1 MSNLIHTDKN
11 TVDQSGATADGD
23 NVGRDKITLNE
34 VTFHERQTQIE
45 GWLDK
50 LAAERESDPKAQM
63 IVDSLQYYLE
73 RFPFDDIVGL
83 EAKLKH
89 AGRSEQTRIALR
101 KKEAF
106 SKLLDYWQAYP
117 SAQEIIAY
125 FLAKIDTVFE
135 NEITPML
142 GISANHEI
150 DAAIKAKL
158 VEPILKEMGCGPF
171 MLNYNHV
178 YGMVYWLAEQ
188 CFIRWHK

>member
-1 MSNLIHTDKN
+1 MHTEKN
-11 TVDQSGATADGD
+11 TVDQSGAKADGD
-23 NVGRDKITLNE
+23 VIGRDKIIHNDI
-34 VTFHERQTQIE
+34 TFQQRQTQIE

-50 LAAERESDPKAQM
+50 LAAERESDPKAQI
-63 IVDSLQYYLE
+63 IVDSLQYYLD
-73 RFPFDDIVGL
+73 RFPFDHIVGL
-83 EAKLKH
+83 EAKLMH
-89 AGRSEQTRIALR
+89 AGRSDQTRIAFR

-106 SKLLDYWQAYP
+106 SKFLDYWQAYP

-125 FLAKIDTVFE
+125 FLAKIDTAFG

-142 GISANHEI
+142 GILTNSEI
-150 DAAIKAKL
+150 DDAIKAKL
-158 VEPILKEMGCGPF
+158 VEPILNEMGVGPF